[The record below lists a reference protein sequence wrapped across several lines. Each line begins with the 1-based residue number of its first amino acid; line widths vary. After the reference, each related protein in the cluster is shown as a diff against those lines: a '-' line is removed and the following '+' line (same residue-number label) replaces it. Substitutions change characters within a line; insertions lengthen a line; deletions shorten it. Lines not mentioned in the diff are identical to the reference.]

1 MSELGGKANTRI
13 RAEQLGHQLEQAYRF
28 RYMVRNDEVE
38 RATEALSAL
47 IEREL
52 QLAGTMA
59 RP

>member
-1 MSELGGKANTRI
+1 
-13 RAEQLGHQLEQAYRF
+13 
-28 RYMVRNDEVE
+28 MVRNDDVA

-52 QLAGTMA
+52 ALAGTMA

>member
-1 MSELGGKANTRI
+1 
-13 RAEQLGHQLEQAYRF
+13 
-28 RYMVRNDEVE
+28 MVRNDEVE

-52 QLAGTMA
+52 VLAGTMA